1 MTRIGSNG
9 AEEDEEEVEDTNI
22 IINNNSD
29 NTLSMLEKSDCFMI
43 RVRENDQ
50 DDNNNDNDDDSS
62 DHNSFVTAP
71 ASLSTRTTRT
81 ARRRTPQHNDNV
93 DAEDLRSI
101 VVRSSSNIPWY
112 HRHWFCEDDSNDDDD
127 DDTNGIGNVVQIKHI
142 VLAEGPAFV
151 RFAKFVLIS
160 FASIWIMYYL
170 VRYLVR
176 TYVRASAA
184 LLLPLLSTCQIS
196 THSSYLTLPGTNM
209 DY

>member
-1 MTRIGSNG
+1 
-9 AEEDEEEVEDTNI
+9 
-22 IINNNSD
+22 
-29 NTLSMLEKSDCFMI
+29 MI

-50 DDNNNDNDDDSS
+50 DNNDDDSS

-71 ASLSTRTTRT
+71 ASLSTRT
-81 ARRRTPQHNDNV
+81 ARRGTPQQQHNVNV

-101 VVRSSSNIPWY
+101 VVQSSSNLPWY